1 MAVSSKIKD
10 ALNWC
15 LAPANLSLQTRTA
28 ERQEEARLLAR
39 AARGQFEDRA
49 FPILPQF
56 INCDPAPIF
65 EAIKFYR
72 PETERFSR
80 LPEQEGYS
88 FHNNYFFP
96 PDAQTAYA
104 LLRMLKPARIVEV
117 GSGNSTWLFRRAIA
131 DGGIETELYSID
143 PHPRRS
149 IEGTAKLRQE
159 AGENIPPSFFFDT
172 LREGDFLFI
181 DSSHEIK
188 VGNDV
193 LHLLLNI
200 LPGLSPGVVVHIHDI
215 FLPFDYP
222 KSWIIDDR
230 RHRFGEQYLVQAM
243 LSGSNRYEVIWPGR
257 YLQLTRE
264 DFEAKLSSPVP
275 LREATSLWL
284 RVKAPQ

>member
-56 INCDPAPIF
+56 ANCDPAPIF

-88 FHNNYFFP
+88 FHNNCFFP

-159 AGENIPPSFFFDT
+159 AVENIPPSFFFDT

-188 VGNDV
+188 VRNDV
-193 LHLLLNI
+193 
-200 LPGLSPGVVVHIHDI
+200 
-215 FLPFDYP
+215 
-222 KSWIIDDR
+222 
-230 RHRFGEQYLVQAM
+230 HRFGEQYLVQAM